1 MRNTSRREDE
11 TMSEA
16 LARVGAAID
25 KWGAEQRLRKWAK
38 DLAGGEPSDQVTG
51 PLLGRSAENR

>member
-1 MRNTSRREDE
+1 
-11 TMSEA
+11 MSEV

-25 KWGAEQRLRKWAK
+25 KWGAEQRLRKWAR